1 MEKVDQERIG
11 ENKSDKKIII
21 SEFTKFLLQ
30 TIPVSVFR
38 PMN

>member
-21 SEFTKFLLQ
+21 SEFTKSLLLDNY
-30 TIPVSVFR
+30 IIKKL
-38 PMN
+38 NLK